1 MIKFQI
7 EIQRCITQLAYV
19 STSSIGNENIH
30 SFKLDQK
37 KFIHFTMYLNIKRN
51 SMF

>member
-1 MIKFQI
+1 MTKFQI

-19 STSSIGNENIH
+19 STSSMGNENTH

-37 KFIHFTMYLNIKRN
+37 FIIHFTMYLNIKRN
-51 SMF
+51 FMF